1 MVGTRIYW
9 LWKNGPWDLPG
20 PSKRTAAPAQEEKP
34 GEKRAPLAGTEI
46 IISKNLFDPER
57 GEGRTREVEVS
68 SRSFQ
73 RVRGMVLL
81 GTAILGNNRYAVLRE
96 QSPAGTPGQA
106 VSGGQAQTVVRLK
119 LGDDVEGFRL
129 TDIGDK
135 RVVFTKG
142 GSRVEVALD
151 YFRKAETPPPAP
163 RVPAATQPRR
173 IERGALPGRIP
184 VPGQAAAPGEGTAV
198 NPAPAQVGPATPV
211 APRVIP
217 NLPRRERVPV
227 PPRSESSSED

>member
-1 MVGTRIYW
+1 
-9 LWKNGPWDLPG
+9 LWKNGPWDLPSPG
-20 PSKRTAAPAQEEKP
+20 KRAARPAEEEKL
-34 GEKRAPLAGTEI
+34 GAKTAPLAGTDV

-68 SRSFQ
+68 SKSFQ

-81 GTAILGNNRYAVLRE
+81 GTAILGDNRYAVLRE
-96 QSPAGTPGQA
+96 QGPGGTPGQA
-106 VSGGQAQTVVRLK
+106 VSGGQPQSVVRLK

-142 GSRVEVALD
+142 ASRVEVPLD
-151 YFRKAETPPPAP
+151 YFRKAETPAP

-173 IERGALPGRIP
+173 IERGV
-184 VPGQAAAPGEGTAV
+184 VPGPIPAPGQPATPAQGAAV
-198 NPAPAQVGPATPV
+198 NPAPAPGQVGPATPLP
-211 APRVIP
+211 PRVIP
-217 NLPRRERVPV
+217 SLPRRERVPV
-227 PPRSESSSED
+227 PRRNESLSED